1 MALDTT
7 SRIGIAALALSASG
21 LVYIAQREDYRAD
34 AYPDPVHGTAVPTI
48 GFGSTGGV
56 KMGDKTTPVRA
67 LVRLR
72 GDAREAEIA
81 LKRCLPQVP
90 MHPWEWD
97 AVVALAHNAGV
108 TTVCK
113 NNARTGPSTLATR
126 LAAGD
131 YPSMCAAILLYDRAG
146 PVNKPSDRCSHPDN
160 RTCRGV
166 WADRK
171 ALYAMCMGERP

>member
-1 MALDTT
+1 
-7 SRIGIAALALSASG
+7 
-21 LVYIAQREDYRAD
+21 
-34 AYPDPVHGTAVPTI
+34 
-48 GFGSTGGV
+48 
-56 KMGDKTTPVRA
+56 MGDKTTPVRA

-126 LAAGD
+126 LAAQD
-131 YPSMCAAILLYDRAG
+131 YPAMCAAILLYDRAG

-171 ALYAMCMGERP
+171 TLYAMCMGERP

>member
-90 MHPWEWD
+90 MHPWE
-97 AVVALAHNAGV
+97 
-108 TTVCK
+108 C
-113 NNARTGPSTLATR
+113 
-126 LAAGD
+126 
-131 YPSMCAAILLYDRAG
+131 I
-146 PVNKPSDRCSHPDN
+146 
-160 RTCRGV
+160 
-166 WADRK
+166 
-171 ALYAMCMGERP
+171 ALYGDITPRV